1 MLVKNGMTQTEC
13 KRCGDMYD
21 PDDLEDGYCDDCR
34 CGMYTCDNCGA
45 WIDPDCDSYYSND
58 DGVIYCDDCQDEL
71 TFYCDYC
78 NEYFPIDERRSDGRI
93 EICEHCYNNYY
104 QTCDCCGD
112 LVHVDDA
119 HYTHYE
125 CFCENCYE
133 EVEENNNLHD
143 YGYKPSPVFFRKE
156 DEITQTYF
164 GMEFEV
170 DDGNSAD
177 NLSEDISHIPS
188 IYCKGDGSLGPNGV
202 EIVTHPMSY
211 NYFCDIFP
219 LNEIIA
225 SCRDNDYT
233 SHDAGS
239 CGMHVHISKKAFGNS
254 LEDQERNI
262 AKLLLIVDQNWG
274 NIVKFSRRTES
285 QLSSWCSRYTG
296 IQGKT
301 TEKEIIESA
310 KDMNRSRYLCVNLQ
324 NSNTVELRVFR
335 GSLKYNT
342 IVATVQFCDILAKI
356 SLHSLEAIRNYN
368 WEFIKKYAQRN
379 GYTAFIRYCEE
390 RNI

>member
-1 MLVKNGMTQTEC
+1 
-13 KRCGDMYD
+13 MYD

-45 WIDPDCDSYYSND
+45 WIDPDCDE
-58 DGVIYCDDCQDEL
+58 I
-71 TFYCDYC
+71 
-78 NEYFPIDERRSDGRI
+78 RSDGRI

-133 EVEENNNLHD
+133 EVEENNNLYD

-188 IYCKGDGSLGPNGV
+188 IYCKGD
-202 EIVTHPMSY
+202 EY
-211 NYFCDIFP
+211 
-219 LNEIIA
+219 
-225 SCRDNDYT
+225 
-233 SHDAGS
+233 
-239 CGMHVHISKKAFGNS
+239 
-254 LEDQERNI
+254 Q
-262 AKLLLIVDQNWG
+262 
-274 NIVKFSRRTES
+274 RT
-285 QLSSWCSRYTG
+285 G
-296 IQGKT
+296 
-301 TEKEIIESA
+301 
-310 KDMNRSRYLCVNLQ
+310 DP
-324 NSNTVELRVFR
+324 
-335 GSLKYNT
+335 
-342 IVATVQFCDILAKI
+342 
-356 SLHSLEAIRNYN
+356 
-368 WEFIKKYAQRN
+368 
-379 GYTAFIRYCEE
+379 TAFTRAPINEE
-390 RNI
+390 RV